1 MIYGLLLLLILVS
14 LSIFSGGF
22 VFMYLWVLQI
32 VSTIQKIK
40 HI

>member
-14 LSIFSGGF
+14 ITLSIFNGGF

-32 VSTIQKIK
+32 VSTIQQIN
-40 HI
+40 